1 MGSRAITQEF
11 YDQLLEAFRKSPGL
25 CASVARKVGCHRTTA
40 KKAWE
45 RGFPISREGCRRAIR
60 DVIYEEQERIRA
72 RQLEEQQAA
81 SELTSRRLAELAE
94 KAKQDA
100 TTSRSEELKV
110 ARLARATAMQTLSAI
125 ATINA
130 GVIRVGAEVQKG
142 LDALVA
148 RAKEINPKT
157 NLPNGLALGELDRL
171 IKLLGTIAGANRS
184 ANDAAMRAVEIERLI
199 AGEPS
204 RVLGV
209 QVSQTVT
216 IGQARELGE
225 KLLRG
230 VSRMERQGIVI
241 DADVPA
247 LTSGDKRTM

>member
-1 MGSRAITQEF
+1 MGSRAITLEF
-11 YDQLLEAFRKSPGL
+11 YEQLLEAFREKPGL
-25 CASVARKVGCHRTTA
+25 CTAVARKVGCHRATA

-45 RGFPISREGCRRAIR
+45 CGFPLAREGCRRAIR

-72 RQLEEQQAA
+72 RQLEEQKAA
-81 SELTSRRLAELAE
+81 SELTAKRLAELAE

-100 TTSRSEELKV
+100 TTSRAEELKV

-142 LDALVA
+142 LDALVT

-171 IKLLGTIAGANRS
+171 IKLLGTVAGANRS

-209 QVSQTVT
+209 HVSQTVT

-230 VSRMERQGIVI
+230 VSRLERQGIVI
-241 DADVPA
+241 DADIPA
-247 LTSGDKRTM
+247 LPPGDKGR